1 MPARANRRVKF
12 TAEADDDIA
21 SAYYW
26 YEEREIGLG
35 EEFLR
40 AIAARIS
47 LILRHPEMFPVA
59 LDNVRRAILRRFPYE
74 IFYEVVEN
82 DLIVHAAF
90 ACSQCRSALSTKS
103 MMDCVLAPPMER
115 GLAQADWAG
124 FEIRRVHA
132 EARQIL
138 GGQIDPPSAAILAH
152 IAQDVRQLKCH
163 ATLFGQLQ
171 RIRRVEPEDVDRG

>member
-21 SAYYW
+21 SAYCW

-82 DLIVHAAF
+82 DLIVHAVF
-90 ACSQCRSALSTKS
+90 ACSQ
-103 MMDCVLAPPMER
+103 DPER
-115 GLAQADWAG
+115 WKRPL
-124 FEIRRVHA
+124 RT
-132 EARQIL
+132 
-138 GGQIDPPSAAILAH
+138 P
-152 IAQDVRQLKCH
+152 
-163 ATLFGQLQ
+163 
-171 RIRRVEPEDVDRG
+171 

>member
-1 MPARANRRVKF
+1 METRRVAASKEAPAREPRICPDLGTSKTPCPQGPLGESNSPPKR
-12 TAEADDDIA
+12 TTT
-21 SAYYW
+21 SPAYCW

-90 ACSQCRSALSTKS
+90 ACSQ
-103 MMDCVLAPPMER
+103 DPER
-115 GLAQADWAG
+115 W
-124 FEIRRVHA
+124 
-132 EARQIL
+132 
-138 GGQIDPPSAAILAH
+138 
-152 IAQDVRQLKCH
+152 K
-163 ATLFGQLQ
+163 Q
-171 RIRRVEPEDVDRG
+171 RLRTP